1 MLVAW
6 KYRPRNTIIQRL
18 DPRARLI
25 FLACLFASFAVAQ
38 IWDIRLLFP
47 LFILSIVL
55 YLLARIEWQDIRRAW
70 TFFFIFIV
78 VIVGVNGLLSG
89 RGGPMSVL
97 QDTSPVLIQTP
108 ALKIPGVNWTIHIT
122 ISAMR
127 IFFAIT
133 QMIRMFTMAI
143 LALPIPYT
151 IDPSVYGVSFRR
163 MGLPDKASFTMDL
176 AFRFI
181 PTLGRDFSI
190 TVDAQRARGYEMES
204 LSGGLFSRIRRLAP
218 LIVPVTMQAIL
229 TGEEV
234 IDAMDLRAFGVRPR
248 TWLRELHYERR
259 DYVFIGLGVAILVV
273 SIILRW
279 MGYGAFW
286 TPDWIYHLAGK

>member
-25 FLACLFASFAVAQ
+25 FLACLFASFAIAQ

-47 LFILSIVL
+47 LFVLSVVL

-70 TFFFIFIV
+70 MFFFIFIV

-89 RGGPMSVL
+89 RGGPMAVL

-108 ALKIPGVNWTIHIT
+108 SLTIARWNIHIT
-122 ISAMR
+122 ITAMR
-127 IFFAIT
+127 VFFAIT
-133 QMIRMFTMAI
+133 QMMRMFTMAI
-143 LALPIPYT
+143 LALPLPYT

-181 PTLGRDFSI
+181 PTLGRDFAI

-218 LIVPVTMQAIL
+218 LIVPVTMQSIL

-259 DYVFIGLGVAILVV
+259 DYLFIGLGVAILVI

-279 MGYGAFW
+279 LGHGAFW
-286 TPDWIYHLAGK
+286 TPGWIYHLPGT